1 MDVIMF
7 INYYE
12 FIFLLC
18 ETDGLM
24 DCMDPDCCIHTS
36 CQEQIYC
43 LGAPDPKTMTPQRPL
58 TPTMTF
64 YERVSF
70 LIAAG
75 GTQRLP
81 AENPFNSR
89 SESDRFPA
97 SRCLNSLAF
106 TG

>member
-1 MDVIMF
+1 MF
-7 INYYE
+7 INYE

-43 LGAPDPKTMTPQRPL
+43 LGAPDPKTMTPRRPL